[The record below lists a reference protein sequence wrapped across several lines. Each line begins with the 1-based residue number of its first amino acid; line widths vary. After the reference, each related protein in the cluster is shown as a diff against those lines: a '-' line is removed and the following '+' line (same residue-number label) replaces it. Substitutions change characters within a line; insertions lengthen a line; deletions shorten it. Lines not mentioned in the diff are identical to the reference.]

1 MDNASFFSVELMASG
16 TWQAFERALLRW
28 CVHQGFEWS
37 RLTGGAGDRGSDVV
51 GYYKH
56 RYWVLQSKFSL
67 SGTPPGPAVV
77 TQELGRALEEY
88 GATYGVLATN
98 AFLTDAQRLKEAA
111 IRYNTMVGVH
121 IDLAGRSQLM
131 RIGAA
136 LPAEPAPRA
145 IYPIREYQTDAVAK
159 VVDASMTRVGD
170 RAGAIVAMATGTGKS
185 RVLFEF
191 IRRFLD
197 YNPSVE
203 VLVLA
208 ETVEL
213 ARQLERTSWET
224 FPKSVTTHL
233 WAGGETPAFRVGNAV
248 TFATTDSVRAGTGI
262 LARPGRFAL
271 VAFDEAH
278 HAAAAG
284 NAKLIADLQ
293 PRFRL
298 GMTATPWRGDTSR
311 LESVFGPHRPVFE
324 LSIVDAIRR
333 HHLAD
338 VEYVVFDDH
347 IDWDYVT
354 SVSKNNLTIRDLNV
368 RLWIPERENRVAS
381 IVRDWVDKL
390 TSAGVPPRTLVFC
403 RSIEH
408 AHNARMAL
416 NAAGVPAAELHSGM
430 GKFDTT
436 RILQQF
442 RDGDI
447 RVLAVV
453 DMLNEGI
460 DVPDVRLIVFNRV
473 THSRRVFLQ
482 QLGRGLRPAADK
494 TRLVVL
500 DFVADVR
507 RLAELMEMEAEY
519 EGKIRQT
526 EVVDLPESMVH
537 LQGEHIRRF
546 VDTYLADVSK
556 LRDADDTLLLF
567 PANEP
572 PRN

>member
-1 MDNASFFSVELMASG
+1 MLNGSFFSVELMATG
-16 TWQAFERALLRW
+16 TWQAFERSLLRW
-28 CVHQGFEWS
+28 CVHQGFDWS

-51 GYYKH
+51 GYYKNT
-56 RYWVLQSKFSL
+56 YWVLQAKFSL

-77 TQELGRALEEY
+77 TQELGRALQEY
-88 GATYGVLATN
+88 RATNGLLATN
-98 AFLTDAQRLKEAA
+98 AFLADAQRLREAA
-111 IRYNTMVGVH
+111 VRYNTVVGVH
-121 IDLAGRSQLM
+121 VELVGRSQLIQ
-131 RIGAA
+131 IGTK
-136 LPAEPAPRA
+136 LPADPAPRA
-145 IYPIREYQTDAVAK
+145 LHPLREYQDAAIAEVAR
-159 VVDASMTRVGD
+159 ASMNRVGS
-170 RAGAIVAMATGTGKS
+170 RAGAVVAMATGTGKS

-197 YNPSVE
+197 SNPDVE

-224 FPKSVTTHL
+224 LPKSVTTHL
-233 WAGGETPAFRVGNAV
+233 WAGGETPAYRVANAV
-248 TFATTDSVRAGTGI
+248 TFATTDSVRAGMGT

-284 NAKLIADLQ
+284 NARLISDLQ

-311 LESVFGPHRPVFE
+311 LESIYGPHRPVFE
-324 LSIVDAIRR
+324 LSIVDAIKQRY
-333 HHLAD
+333 LSD

-347 IDWDYVT
+347 IDWEYVT

-368 RLWIPERENRVAS
+368 RLWIPERENRVAA
-381 IVRDWVDKL
+381 IVREWIDKL
-390 TSAGVPPRTLVFC
+390 TTAGLAPRTLVFC
-403 RSIEH
+403 RTIEH
-408 AHNARMAL
+408 AHNARLAL
-416 NAAGVPAAELHSGM
+416 NAAGVPAAELHSGLP
-430 GKFDTT
+430 KFDTT

-442 RDGDI
+442 RDGEI
-447 RVLAVV
+447 RVLTVV

-482 QLGRGLRPAADK
+482 QLGRGLRPTEDK
-494 TRLVVL
+494 DRLVVL

-507 RLAELMEMEAEY
+507 RLAELLEMESEY
-519 EGKIRQT
+519 ESKIRQS
-526 EVVDLPESMVH
+526 EVVELPESMVF
-537 LQGEHIRRF
+537 LRSEHIRRF

-567 PANEP
+567 PANET
-572 PRN
+572 PR